1 MVSTP
6 HPGPFPAG
14 ESEGRHAR
22 AERRPARWGLE
33 ARRLDFFG
41 LGGDNTRTLGSGDS
55 MGVEVLSHRRMTW
68 VNIEKPSPEDMAY
81 LRERYP
87 FHPLDLEDCLSRIER
102 PKVDE
107 YDEYLFIIMQFPVFD
122 STRRV
127 SRPGEVDIFIGA
139 GYLVSVHDGNLW
151 PIAKFFDD
159 CQADEAVRER
169 HMGGGASLLLHDI
182 VDRLVDYCFPILYK
196 VDANIREIEEDIF
209 TEDLRGV
216 VQEISWVRRD
226 VISLQ
231 RIVKPQIAI
240 VANLEHKDRP
250 FIREELEVYFGDV
263 LDHLYK
269 AWDMLE
275 DHRDVVEGLS
285 DTANVLTSF
294 RINDVIKILTII
306 SVIMLP
312 LTLVS
317 GIYGMNI
324 PLPLMDHPLAFLF
337 ILLLMVAM
345 AGSMILYF
353 KKRRWI

>member
-1 MVSTP
+1 MAT
-6 HPGPFPAG
+6 
-14 ESEGRHAR
+14 
-22 AERRPARWGLE
+22 
-33 ARRLDFFG
+33 
-41 LGGDNTRTLGSGDS
+41 
-55 MGVEVLSHRRMTW
+55 EVLRHGRMTW
-68 VNIEKPSPEDMAY
+68 VNIEKPTPDDINY
-81 LRERYP
+81 LRQHYA

-102 PKVDE
+102 PKIDE

-122 STRRV
+122 DTRRV
-127 SRPGEVDIFIGA
+127 SRPAEVDMFIGA
-139 GYLVSVHDGNLW
+139 GFLVTVHDGNLW
-151 PIAKFFDD
+151 PIAKLFDD
-159 CQADEAVRER
+159 CQGEAEIRQK
-169 HMGGGASLLLHDI
+169 HMGGGASRLLHDA

-209 TEDLRGV
+209 TEDVPDL

-226 VISLQ
+226 IIALQ

-275 DHRDVVEGLS
+275 DHRDVIEGLS
-285 DTANVLTSF
+285 DTANTLTSY
-294 RINDVIKILTII
+294 RINQVMKILTII

-312 LTLVS
+312 LTLLS

-324 PLPLMDHPLAFLF
+324 SLPLARQPWSFAF
-337 ILLLMVAM
+337 ILVLMVCV
-345 AGSMILYF
+345 AGGMLLYF